1 MTPHAPR
8 REMPGRQPSSSLRL
22 PSMPR
27 SAAARVVAAAVL
39 MSLMLPALA
48 GAQEQRYE
56 APRAIPITPALPME
70 GGSLSEP
77 QGAAPRTL
85 PGAALPGTL
94 QGAGATHALSLTA
107 TLAGSEMPIRSGL
120 IWRIYAANPDGD
132 PTLISEL
139 DDASPRQALPQGNYI
154 VHVSYGYASAIT
166 RVALR
171 ADSVTRL
178 SISAGGLRVTGVI
191 GTDPIPAEDLTYSVY
206 LPEENNPEGRLVA
219 DKIASG
225 EILRLPEGDYH
236 VVSSYGTANAISRTD
251 LSVEAG
257 KITDA
262 TINHRGARVTL
273 KLVAMEGAEAFA
285 GTAFSVLTPGGDTI
299 HEEVGAFPSL
309 ILAEGDYVVIARHE
323 GQVYSREFTV
333 ESGTEAAVEIVGRQ

>member
-1 MTPHAPR
+1 MR
-8 REMPGRQPSSSLRL
+8 REMPGCRPPSSMRAI
-22 PSMPR
+22 
-27 SAAARVVAAAVL
+27 AAAMAVVL
-39 MSLMLPALA
+39 LLPAHA

-56 APRAIPITPALPME
+56 APRAIPITPSLPME
-70 GGSLSEP
+70 GGSFGEP
-77 QGAAPRTL
+77 QGALPRAL
-85 PGAALPGTL
+85 PGAALPGSL
-94 QGAGATHALSLTA
+94 QQGAGATVHALSLTA

-120 IWRIYAANPDGD
+120 IWRIYAVNPDGD

-154 VHVSYGYASAIT
+154 VHVSYGYASAIA

-206 LPEENNPEGRLVA
+206 LPEDHNPEGRLVA

-285 GTAFSVLTPGGDTI
+285 GTAFSVLTPGGDVI

-323 GQVYSREFTV
+323 GQVYSHEFTV

>member
-1 MTPHAPR
+1 MRSRARARPVLLT
-8 REMPGRQPSSSLRL
+8 LR
-22 PSMPR
+22 
-27 SAAARVVAAAVL
+27 AT
-39 MSLMLPALA
+39 ALA
-48 GAQEQRYE
+48 LAAWLAPAGTGAQEQPYE
-56 APRAIPITPALPME
+56 APRAIPITPPLPME
-70 GGSLSEP
+70 SAFGEAP
-77 QGAAPRTL
+77 GAL
-85 PGAALPGTL
+85 PGALRGGEA
-94 QGAGATHALSLTA
+94 AVHSLSLTA
-107 TLAGSEMPIRSGL
+107 TLADSEMPIQSGL
-120 IWRIYAANPDGD
+120 IWRIYAVNLDGD

-154 VHVSYGYASAIT
+154 VHVSYGFASAIA

-178 SISAGGLRVTGVI
+178 AIAAGGLRVTGVI
-191 GTDPIPAEDLTYSVY
+191 GTDPIADEDLTYSVY
-206 LPEENNPEGRLVA
+206 LPEQNNPEGRLVA
-219 DKIASG
+219 EKVASG
-225 EILRLPEGDYH
+225 QILRLPEGDYH
-236 VVSSYGTANAISRTD
+236 VVSSYGTANALARAD
-251 LSVEAG
+251 LNVEVG

-309 ILAEGDYVVIARHE
+309 ILAEGDYIVIARHE

-333 ESGTEAAVEIVGRQ
+333 ESGEEAAIEIVGRQ